1 MSRPRTRLR
10 TTLFALIGATAAAL
24 AACGGDPSG
33 SSSGSTTPGRSATTL
48 ATNPATT
55 SPASTAA
62 TTTTTP
68 VDSLAC
74 RDASCAQ
81 ATFDYL
87 IVTRPMFVDA
97 LQPFAAW
104 KTDAGH
110 RVGLVTV
117 EWLDTSQTGDHLA
130 ERMKTGLHALA
141 AGSGVRW
148 VLLVGDTA
156 MAAWDFSIDN
166 VLASLELDEPWNVP
180 TGWYRRVASDPPGE
194 VLPADAYFVE
204 DRDWD
209 VDGDGLN
216 MRAENRELG
225 EGTLAATIFLGRW
238 PVRTTDEVAALT
250 TKTKAAVPADDILF
264 TVDSSLSDG
273 IATSCSEWP
282 PARFHGFFCYLD
294 TMVTARTRFFEGN
307 APHLATAARIVDLT
321 NAPAADAALTSLLA
335 VDGVAVVSFHGNY
348 DCWGL
353 TAGDCVGID
362 RLGFEHVFPLLE
374 AEACLV
380 GEFYFADGRSL
391 AESLLLAPTGPAVF
405 TQAPNPA
412 LFLEAIRNG
421 TPVGEA
427 FWATAATFLYYPN
440 PIRILGDPSL
450 VVLQTP

>member
-1 MSRPRTRLR
+1 MSRPRTLPRRARL
-10 TTLFALIGATAAAL
+10 TLLAVIGATAAAL

-33 SSSGSTTPGRSATTL
+33 SSSAPTTSGG
-48 ATNPATT
+48 PATT
-55 SPASTAA
+55 ATASVAAPTTA
-62 TTTTTP
+62 P

-74 RDASCAQ
+74 RDADCLKT
-81 ATFDYL
+81 TFDYL

-110 RVGLVTV
+110 HVGLVTV
-117 EWLDTSQTGDHLA
+117 EWLDTSQAGDHLA
-130 ERMKTGLHALA
+130 ARMKAGMHALA
-141 AGSGVRW
+141 DGSGVRW

-166 VLASLELDEPWNVP
+166 VLGSLALDQPWNVP
-180 TGWYRRVASDPPGE
+180 TGWYRRVAGDQPGE

-204 DRDWD
+204 NRDWD
-209 VDGDGLN
+209 VEGDGLN
-216 MRAENRELG
+216 MRAENRETG

-238 PVRTTDEVAALT
+238 PARTTDEVAALT
-250 TKTKAAVPADDILF
+250 AKTKAASPADDILF
-264 TVDSSLSDG
+264 TADASLADG
-273 IATSCSEWP
+273 LSTSCSEWP
-282 PARFHGFFCYLD
+282 PARFKEFFCYLD
-294 TMVTARTRFFEGN
+294 TMVTARTRFFGDN
-307 APHLATAARIVDLT
+307 APHLATELRIVDL
-321 NAPAADAALTSLLA
+321 ADAAAADAALASLIG

-362 RLGFEHVFPLLE
+362 RIGFEHVFPLLE

-391 AESLLLAPTGPAVF
+391 AEALLLAPTGPAVF
-405 TQAPNPA
+405 TQAPNPV

-421 TPVGEA
+421 APVGEA
-427 FWATAATFLYYPN
+427 FWSTAASYLYYPN

-450 VVLQTP
+450 VVLRTP

>member
-1 MSRPRTRLR
+1 MSRPRTLPR
-10 TTLFALIGATAAAL
+10 TACRGVIAVIGATTAAL
-24 AACGGDPSG
+24 AACGGDQSG
-33 SSSGSTTPGRSATTL
+33 SSSGPTTSWR
-48 ATNPATT
+48 PATT
-55 SPASTAA
+55 TVASAA
-62 TTTTTP
+62 VTTTTAP

-74 RDASCAQ
+74 RNAACA
-81 ATFDYL
+81 ATTFDYL

-117 EWLDTSQTGDHLA
+117 EWLDTSQAGDHLA
-130 ERMKTGLHALA
+130 ARMKAGMHALA
-141 AGSGVRW
+141 GSSGVRW

-156 MAAWDFSIDN
+156 MAPWDFSIDN
-166 VLASLELDEPWNVP
+166 VLGSLDLDQSWNVP
-180 TGWYRRVASDPPGE
+180 IGWYRRVASDPAGE

-204 DRDWD
+204 NRDWD

-216 MRAENRELG
+216 MRAENRETG

-238 PVRTTDEVAALT
+238 PVRNTGEVAALT
-250 TKTKAAVPADDILF
+250 AKTKAASPADDILF
-264 TVDSSLSDG
+264 TADASLADG
-273 IATSCSEWP
+273 VTTSCREWP
-282 PARFHGFFCYLD
+282 PGRFQGFFCYLD
-294 TMVTARTRFFEGN
+294 TMVTARTRLFEGS
-307 APHLATAARIVDLT
+307 APHLATELRIVDLT
-321 NAPAADAALTSLLA
+321 DATAADAALASLLD

-353 TAGDCVGID
+353 TAGTCVGSD
-362 RLGFEHVFPLLE
+362 RISFEHVFPLLE

-405 TQAPNPA
+405 TQAPNPV

-427 FWATAATFLYYPN
+427 FWVTAATYLYYPN